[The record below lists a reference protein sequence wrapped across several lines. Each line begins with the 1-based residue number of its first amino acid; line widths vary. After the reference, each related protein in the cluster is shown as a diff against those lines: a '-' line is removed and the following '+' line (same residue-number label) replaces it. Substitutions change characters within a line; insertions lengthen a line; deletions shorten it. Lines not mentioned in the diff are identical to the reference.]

1 MNPEKRIS
9 KSQIK
14 QDKMVTFALKAG
26 EYIQQ
31 NKNYFIYTVAG
42 IVAIVA
48 IIFFFN
54 YLGNKKEAEATELF
68 GKAQLAGAMNQ
79 GSLAIT
85 DYRTILDNY
94 GSTEVASKACFF
106 IADIY
111 NRQRNYDSAAVFYQ
125 KFVDSYNDDKIL
137 LPAAY
142 AGGGNAY
149 EQIRQFEKAGEFY
162 FKAAEIA
169 NDDYRSPDYYMAAG
183 GAYIQAGNFAKARE
197 AYQKVVDKYRRLQV
211 YSEARKKIAE
221 IDYKN

>member
-1 MNPEKRIS
+1 MNPEKRIR
-9 KSQIK
+9 KSQMK

-31 NKNYFIYTVAG
+31 NKNYFIYAAAG
-42 IVAIVA
+42 LVAIVA

-54 YLGNKKEAEATELF
+54 YLGNKKEREATELF

-85 DYRTILDNY
+85 DYRTIIENY
-94 GSTEVASKACFF
+94 GSTKVASKACFF

-111 NRQRNYDSAAVFYQ
+111 NRQKNYDSAAVFYQ
-125 KFVDSYNDDKIL
+125 KFVDNFGDDKIL

-149 EQIRQFEKAGEFY
+149 EQKRQFEKAAEFY
-162 FKAAEIA
+162 YKAAEIA

-183 GAYIQAGNFAKARE
+183 RAYVQASNLTKAKE
-197 AYQKVVDKYRRLQV
+197 AYQKVVDKYRRSQV